1 MMANIP
7 ADLRYTKEHEWAKLE
22 GDKARVGITAFA
34 QEQLGDVVFVELPK
48 VGTKVTAMKTFG
60 VVESVKAVSDLYAPL
75 SGEVVEINAELPK
88 KPEIVNAEPY
98 GKGWMIVIKLADS
111 KEWDGLISA
120 ADYEKLVAAAGH

>member
-1 MMANIP
+1 MANIP

-48 VGTKVTAMKTFG
+48 IGSKVTTMKTFG
-60 VVESVKAVSDLYAPL
+60 VVESVKAVSDLFAPL

-88 KPEIVNAEPY
+88 KPEIVNADPY
-98 GKGWMIVIKLADS
+98 GKGWMIVIKLANA
-111 KEWDGLISA
+111 KEWDGLMPA
-120 ADYEKLVAAAGH
+120 GDYEKVIAAAGH